1 MWIFTVLPDAAIHLI
16 LAVGVIGTVIGFL
29 LSAVPLIKKYR
40 IAIQI
45 VSLLVLS
52 LGLYLQGG
60 LADNKIWQARVAEV
74 RVQLAEAEVK
84 AAKENIK
91 IVERV
96 VVKTRIVKE
105 RGADIIRYVDREVVK
120 YDTKFL
126 PGGIC
131 EIPKEF
137 IKAHNDAA
145 EPPKQSAELPKQ

>member
-1 MWIFTVLPDAAIHLI
+1 MWIFTVLPDTVIHLI
-16 LAVGVIGTVIGFL
+16 LALGIIGTVVGFL
-29 LSAVPLIKKYR
+29 LGMVPLIKKYR

-45 VSLLVLS
+45 ISLLILS
-52 LGLYLQGG
+52 FGLYLEGG
-60 LADNKIWQARVAEV
+60 LADNKIWEARVAEV
-74 RVQLAEAEVK
+74 KVKLAEAEAK

-96 VVKTRIVKE
+96 VVKTRVVKE
-105 RGADIIRYVDREVVK
+105 RGADIIKYVDREVVK

-145 EPPKQSAELPKQ
+145 EPPKK

>member
-1 MWIFTVLPDAAIHLI
+1 MWILTVLSDAVIHLI
-16 LAVGVIGTVIGFL
+16 FAIGVIGTVIGFL

-45 VSLLVLS
+45 VSLLILS
-52 LGLYLQGG
+52 LGLYLEGG
-60 LADNKIWQARVAEV
+60 LADNKIWQLRVAEV
-74 RVQLAEAEVK
+74 RVQLAEAETK
-84 AAKENIK
+84 SAKENIK
-91 IVERV
+91 IVERA

-145 EPPKQSAELPKQ
+145 EPPKQ

>member
-1 MWIFTVLPDAAIHLI
+1 MWILTVLSDAVIHLI
-16 LAVGVIGTVIGFL
+16 FAIGVIGTVIGFL
-29 LSAVPLIKKYR
+29 LNAVPLIKKYR

-60 LADNKIWQARVAEV
+60 LADNKIWQLRVAEL
-74 RVQLAEAEVK
+74 RVQLAEAETK
-84 AAKENIK
+84 SAKENIK

-105 RGADIIRYVDREVVK
+105 RGKDVIRYVDREVVK

-145 EPPKQSAELPKQ
+145 EPPKQ